1 MFGSMR
7 KKHRQPAQPLTAA
20 TANPNAATAAAAV
33 FGRHNSNASL
43 SSAAAAA
50 ALRSRPTTPI
60 NVGEVQTKRTQR
72 RSASV
77 SSQNSQHDARR
88 ALHRTASQSS
98 MTERTF
104 RTPSPSPH
112 RPVSSGAYDSP
123 PPVPAIPE
131 DMRSD
136 NGRNTHKRA
145 TSLQTQPFRVAS
157 QKKQGGAGSWFGA
170 ATEGP
175 AVNVR
180 KSDALLSRTQPS
192 ESRPGA
198 VSPTSSINFSR
209 PRALQAGSPPASPI
223 FERMPSVTHSQRYVA
238 PHRAQSVTSTH
249 SSVASD
255 QSLVY
260 DPNSRRMV
268 PKADLLAREYD
279 IEPSEKPVKRK
290 KKQQQQQLPL
300 GRSGSHLAQGTV
312 ARARGTAVEGEESH
326 VQTRSQPQAQAQIQ
340 PEVETKAQ
348 PQLVV
353 RTQPQSQRF
362 VRPESPE
369 PKTRQRHPQTEQPAP
384 IMTAA
389 VAAAVASG
397 TGPRTPE
404 PPHVQASTTAD
415 RTGHVSNG
423 TAAPVQAHQTD
434 SAPPSGRAELENEE
448 SSEEDEE
455 DEEEDLVDGATAHP
469 ESEPYGAEAVPA
481 NTARHSSPPSFSTS
495 STAVD
500 NFADNVVSS
509 APPKQHGSVRSLR
522 EHSNSPVRNA
532 RFALRT
538 DQLVVKHE
546 PPARSV
552 SPRKSALKNSSS
564 PSRGASPS
572 EDGSDL
578 GLEHYAS
585 HQDDLPSNRKKS
597 VRVSFDEH
605 STQVIGESAQEQHA
619 DSPIVPSPQ
628 TARRPWYSNIGRNKK
643 KDSVALD
650 VDEVMQPRPAL
661 PSFGSVRDKKPKET
675 EEERPLVRPVESE
688 HSPAISASPAA
699 LPSSPDDG
707 EIDDPIGHST
717 DGNLASILTRENAA
731 KNEANIS
738 KFREPLPPVV
748 TSLEGTGYHS
758 PSSSSSDDEDGE
770 GSPPTQET
778 FLESIAEAPSEPALN
793 PLDETKEEETLVENT
808 ERINVG
814 GTGAT
819 HLQVDTGRELS
830 QDAVPVI
837 AIIEPSPGLQ
847 EPSVGGAGA
856 GYFDVPGGFPEDD
869 NDSNNV
875 SWPAAVPT
883 GREAEAKTAVAPIQI
898 PTSST
903 DSSVDELE
911 ASPPNTPTARAPGVS
926 TINEETESSGSS
938 IYSDAYEDLSDA
950 EGDGFLSLDAVLT
963 TPVSQK
969 VSKRLFEK
977 ALIGSSKEASKD
989 DSIQRSDLFV
999 ASAPATEPLETQDDW
1014 DKAKLYWKSLT
1025 NDKRKQLEREA
1036 QEEAGVEAD
1045 EEQVTHPKK
1054 TKKKRSSRASQVSKP
1069 SEQDTEQEAV
1079 QQRHGDAERNYQIKP
1094 GTKYASQD
1102 DAGVPP
1108 MRQSLRGTESQ
1119 QGSGVG
1125 GSRLKKSMR
1134 ASQPA
1139 ATNVSE
1145 PTMRRTLRAGPPETN
1160 GAHSRKAAS
1169 QETAQSNGNMRK
1181 SMRQNGNPQPVISQ
1195 PEPAARKTGRP
1206 LSLQQAPTPRE
1217 AGPNH
1222 KRQSSV
1228 DSPAAA
1234 AALATTQPSLR
1245 RRGSD
1250 SSESSFKRA
1259 RPQKQAQGFGFRRSM
1274 RAASPERPVENK
1286 SSRFSLRSLSPVGRQ
1301 NTTSP
1306 PPTTAMGNRMSMR
1319 PTLRSESVD
1328 RGSSRMHMPSFG
1340 RSSGKKVAEKKN
1352 KNRYGDS
1359 SDEDAA
1365 GPSTFRSRFADSSD
1379 EDEPS
1384 APPPAAGKM
1393 PKSLRNGGGASSSAA
1408 AAAMNLPTTRQRQD
1422 AAEFSEELSDSSDE
1436 DLAPPQRTPSGRLV
1450 RANSEGRGLQRKRSG
1465 RGELMESATTP
1476 AVNSTE
1482 SATRP
1487 GHTRRGSFF
1496 SVLRRRKDKDG
1507 AGKISRPE
1515 PRESAARQ
1523 GTKLE
1528 RSNSEISALRVNNSS
1543 PRLQKRQ
1550 PANWPL
1556 PDTTARPA
1564 TSGGPATGDSAPQP
1578 PFMKRRSI
1586 SHTFGA
1592 SNSHHLQQ
1600 QEQLNGNVTLDLDE
1614 QSQAGGSVMK
1624 KKKFGKLRRMFG
1636 LND

>member
-1 MFGSMR
+1 
-7 KKHRQPAQPLTAA
+7 
-20 TANPNAATAAAAV
+20 
-33 FGRHNSNASL
+33 
-43 SSAAAAA
+43 
-50 ALRSRPTTPI
+50 
-60 NVGEVQTKRTQR
+60 
-72 RSASV
+72 
-77 SSQNSQHDARR
+77 
-88 ALHRTASQSS
+88 

-136 NGRNTHKRA
+136 N
-145 TSLQTQPFRVAS
+145 
-157 QKKQGGAGSWFGA
+157 
-170 ATEGP
+170 
-175 AVNVR
+175 
-180 KSDALLSRTQPS
+180 
-192 ESRPGA
+192 
-198 VSPTSSINFSR
+198 
-209 PRALQAGSPPASPI
+209 
-223 FERMPSVTHSQRYVA
+223 VTHSQRYVA
-238 PHRAQSVTSTH
+238 PQRAQSVTSTH

-290 KKQQQQQLPL
+290 KRLQQQQQQQLPL

-326 VQTRSQPQAQAQIQ
+326 VQTRSQPQTQAQIQ

-404 PPHVQASTTAD
+404 PPHAQTPTTAG

-423 TAAPVQAHQTD
+423 TSAPVQAQQTD
-434 SAPPSGRAELENEE
+434 SAPPSGRGELEDEE

-455 DEEEDLVDGATAHP
+455 EEEEEDLVDGATAHTG
-469 ESEPYGAEAVPA
+469 SEPSDAEAVPV

-500 NFADNVVSS
+500 SFADNVVSS

-619 DSPIVPSPQ
+619 DSPVVPSPQ
-628 TARRPWYSNIGRNKK
+628 TARRPWYSNMGRNKK

-650 VDEVMQPRPAL
+650 VDEVMHPRPAL

-699 LPSSPDDG
+699 LPSSPDD
-707 EIDDPIGHST
+707 EDIDDPIGHST

-731 KNEANIS
+731 RNEANIS

-793 PLDETKEEETLVENT
+793 PLDKTKEKETLVDNA

-819 HLQVDTGRELS
+819 HLQVDTGRDLS

-837 AIIEPSPGLQ
+837 TIIEPSPGLQ
-847 EPSVGGAGA
+847 EPSVGSAGA

-869 NDSNNV
+869 SDGNNV
-875 SWPAAVPT
+875 SRPAAAPT

-903 DSSVDELE
+903 DPSADNLE

-977 ALIGSSKEASKD
+977 ALVGSSKEASKD
-989 DSIQRSDLFV
+989 DGIQRSDLFA
-999 ASAPATEPLETQDDW
+999 ASTPATEPLETQDDW

-1045 EEQVTHPKK
+1045 EEQVAHPKK

-1069 SEQDTEQEAV
+1069 TEQDPEQEAV

-1102 DAGVPP
+1102 DAGVSS
-1108 MRQSLRGTESQ
+1108 MRQSLRGTESSQ

-1139 ATNVSE
+1139 ATNIPE
-1145 PTMRRTLRAGPPETN
+1145 PTMRRTLRADPPETN

-1169 QETAQSNGNMRK
+1169 QEVAQSNGNMRK
-1181 SMRQNGNPQPVISQ
+1181 SMRQNGNSQPSIGQQ

-1206 LSLQQAPTPRE
+1206 LSLQQAPTPRDT
-1217 AGPNH
+1217 GRNH

-1234 AALATTQPSLR
+1234 AALATAQPSLR

-1274 RAASPERPVENK
+1274 RAASPERPMENK

-1301 NTTSP
+1301 NTASP
-1306 PPTTAMGNRMSMR
+1306 PPTTGMGNRMSMR
-1319 PTLRSESVD
+1319 STLRSESVD

-1436 DLAPPQRTPSGRLV
+1436 DQAPPQRTPSGRLV

-1556 PDTTARPA
+1556 PDTSARPA

-1592 SNSHHLQQ
+1592 SNNHHLQQ
-1600 QEQLNGNVTLDLDE
+1600 QEELNANVTPDLDE

>member
-33 FGRHNSNASL
+33 FGRQNSNASL

-170 ATEGP
+170 ATEGA

-238 PHRAQSVTSTH
+238 PQRAQSVTSTH

-279 IEPSEKPVKRK
+279 IEPSEKPAKRK
-290 KKQQQQQLPL
+290 KKLQQQLPL

-312 ARARGTAVEGEESH
+312 ARARGTAVEGENRTFRHVHSH
-326 VQTRSQPQAQAQIQ
+326 RHRHRSNQK
-340 PEVETKAQ
+340 VETKAS
-348 PQLVV
+348 PNSSSEPASVA
-353 RTQPQSQRF
+353 TI

-404 PPHVQASTTAD
+404 PPHAQAPTTAD

-423 TAAPVQAHQTD
+423 TSAPVQAQQTD
-434 SAPPSGRAELENEE
+434 SAPPSGRGELEDEE

-455 DEEEDLVDGATAHP
+455 EEGEEEEEDLVDGATAHT
-469 ESEPYGAEAVPA
+469 ESEPYGAEAVP
-481 NTARHSSPPSFSTS
+481 
-495 STAVD
+495 
-500 NFADNVVSS
+500 
-509 APPKQHGSVRSLR
+509 HGSVRSLR

-619 DSPIVPSPQ
+619 DSPVVPSPQ

-650 VDEVMQPRPAL
+650 VDEVMHPRPAL

-699 LPSSPDDG
+699 LPSSPDDE

-731 KNEANIS
+731 RNEANIS

-778 FLESIAEAPSEPALN
+778 FLEPIAEAPSEPALN
-793 PLDETKEEETLVENT
+793 PLDKTKEKETLVDNA
-808 ERINVG
+808 ERTNVG
-814 GTGAT
+814 ATGAT
-819 HLQVDTGRELS
+819 HLQVDTGRDS
-830 QDAVPVI
+830 PQDAVPVI

-847 EPSVGGAGA
+847 EPSVGSAGA

-869 NDSNNV
+869 SDGNNI
-875 SWPAAVPT
+875 SRPAAVPT
-883 GREAEAKTAVAPIQI
+883 RREAEAKTAVAPIQI

-903 DSSVDELE
+903 DPSADNLE

-977 ALIGSSKEASKD
+977 AL
-989 DSIQRSDLFV
+989 
-999 ASAPATEPLETQDDW
+999 
-1014 DKAKLYWKSLT
+1014 
-1025 NDKRKQLEREA
+1025 LEREA

-1045 EEQVTHPKK
+1045 EEQ
-1054 TKKKRSSRASQVSKP
+1054 SCASQEDKEERGLHAPLRCP
-1069 SEQDTEQEAV
+1069 SPTEQDPEQEAV

-1102 DAGVPP
+1102 DAGVPS
-1108 MRQSLRGTESQ
+1108 MRQSLRGTESSQ

-1139 ATNVSE
+1139 ATNIPE
-1145 PTMRRTLRAGPPETN
+1145 PTMRRALRADPPETN

-1169 QETAQSNGNMRK
+1169 QEVAQSNGNMRK
-1181 SMRQNGNPQPVISQ
+1181 SMRQNGNSQPSIGQQ

-1206 LSLQQAPTPRE
+1206 LSLQQAPTPRDT
-1217 AGPNH
+1217 GRNH

-1234 AALATTQPSLR
+1234 AALATRTAQPSP
-1245 RRGSD
+1245 SC
-1250 SSESSFKRA
+1250 
-1259 RPQKQAQGFGFRRSM
+1259 
-1274 RAASPERPVENK
+1274 
-1286 SSRFSLRSLSPVGRQ
+1286 
-1301 NTTSP
+1301 
-1306 PPTTAMGNRMSMR
+1306 
-1319 PTLRSESVD
+1319 ESVD

-1365 GPSTFRSRFADSSD
+1365 RPSTFRSRFADSSD

-1436 DLAPPQRTPSGRLV
+1436 DQAPPQRTPSGRLV

-1592 SNSHHLQQ
+1592 SNNHHLQQ
-1600 QEQLNGNVTLDLDE
+1600 QEELNGNVTPDLDE

>member
-33 FGRHNSNASL
+33 FGRQNSNASL

-170 ATEGP
+170 ATEGA

-198 VSPTSSINFSR
+198 
-209 PRALQAGSPPASPI
+209 
-223 FERMPSVTHSQRYVA
+223 RYVA

-268 PKADLLAREYD
+268 PKADLLTREYD

-290 KKQQQQQLPL
+290 KKQQRQQQLAL

-312 ARARGTAVEGEESH
+312 ARARGTAVEGDESQ
-326 VQTRSQPQAQAQIQ
+326 VQTRSQAQAQAQIQ
-340 PEVETKAQ
+340 PEVKTKPQ
-348 PQLVV
+348 PQRIV

-369 PKTRQRHPQTEQPAP
+369 PKTRQRHPQIEQPAP
-384 IMTAA
+384 ITTAA
-389 VAAAVASG
+389 VTAAAAASG
-397 TGPRTPE
+397 TGSRTPE
-404 PPHVQASTTAD
+404 PPHAQAPTTAD
-415 RTGHVSNG
+415 RTVHVSDG
-423 TAAPVQAHQTD
+423 TSAPIQAQQTD
-434 SAPPSGRAELENEE
+434 SAPPSGRAELEDQD

-455 DEEEDLVDGATAHP
+455 DEEEDLVDGATAHT
-469 ESEPYGAEAVPA
+469 ESEPYGAEAVPV
-481 NTARHSSPPSFSTS
+481 NTTRHSSPPSFSTS

-500 NFADNVVSS
+500 SFADNVVSS
-509 APPKQHGSVRSLR
+509 APPKQYGSVRSLR

-605 STQVIGESAQEQHA
+605 STQVIGESAQEQHS
-619 DSPIVPSPQ
+619 DSPVVPSPQ

-675 EEERPLVRPVESE
+675 EEERPLVRPVESK

-699 LPSSPDDG
+699 LPSSPDDE

-748 TSLEGTGYHS
+748 TSMEGTGYHS
-758 PSSSSSDDEDGE
+758 PSSSCSDDEDGE

-793 PLDETKEEETLVENT
+793 PLDRTKEEETLVDNA
-808 ERINVG
+808 ERTNVG

-819 HLQVDTGRELS
+819 HLQVNTGRDLS
-830 QDAVPVI
+830 QDAVPAI

-847 EPSVGGAGA
+847 EPSVDGAGA

-869 NDSNNV
+869 SDSNNV
-875 SWPAAVPT
+875 SRPAAVPT

-903 DSSVDELE
+903 NPSVDELE

-977 ALIGSSKEASKD
+977 ALVGSSKEASKD
-989 DSIQRSDLFV
+989 DSIQRSDLFA

-1045 EEQVTHPKK
+1045 EEQVAHPKK

-1069 SEQDTEQEAV
+1069 IEQGPEQEAV

-1094 GTKYASQD
+1094 GTKYASKD
-1102 DAGVPP
+1102 DAGVPS

-1145 PTMRRTLRAGPPETN
+1145 PTMRRTLRADPPETN

-1169 QETAQSNGNMRK
+1169 QEVAQSNGNMRK
-1181 SMRQNGNPQPVISQ
+1181 SMRQNGNPQPSISQ

-1217 AGPNH
+1217 TGPNH

-1234 AALATTQPSLR
+1234 AALATAQPSLR

-1301 NTTSP
+1301 NTASP
-1306 PPTTAMGNRMSMR
+1306 PPTTAMSNRMSMR
-1319 PTLRSESVD
+1319 STLRSESVD

-1359 SDEDAA
+1359 SDEDAP
-1365 GPSTFRSRFADSSD
+1365 GPSIFRSRFADSSD

-1436 DLAPPQRTPSGRLV
+1436 DQAPPQRTPSGRLV

-1465 RGELMESATTP
+1465 RGELMESTTTP

-1515 PRESAARQ
+1515 PREVLLGKARNS
-1523 GTKLE
+1523 E

-1592 SNSHHLQQ
+1592 SNNHHLQQ
-1600 QEQLNGNVTLDLDE
+1600 QEQLNGNVTPDLDE